1 MSTMPKAAAQTTAS
15 PRATATDTD
24 ALPHSA
30 SALAQNP
37 ASPSSTLASPPVL
50 LQVSMPGPAN
60 SVAAPGKIRCP
71 VPAELCPVTRRA
83 FQEINSL
90 SCGDHQRAALDWLRR
105 AGAQR
110 HRGAAGGEGVG
121 RGAAAAGLRC
131 LRR

>member
-30 SALAQNP
+30 SALA
-37 ASPSSTLASPPVL
+37 SPPGL

-105 AGAQR
+105 AAPEGHCPGLPPR
-110 HRGAAGGEGVG
+110 PAAH
-121 RGAAAAGLRC
+121 LRP
-131 LRR
+131 